1 VASDTTV
8 FQDYTSDYYNIE
20 DRQIIKLSLKDQ
32 VEQHKLKAVT
42 EEKVK
47 TKLAEGCDHYYTME
61 MQDEPEC
68 VNKALNFGARLA
80 SKTMV
85 SLGGLEKYEDK
96 LMKVE
101 SLILAACGTSHFATK
116 YMEVLLKKLGCFNY
130 VECKI
135 ASEITA

>member
-1 VASDTTV
+1 
-8 FQDYTSDYYNIE
+8 
-20 DRQIIKLSLKDQ
+20 
-32 VEQHKLKAVT
+32 
-42 EEKVK
+42 
-47 TKLAEGCDHYYTME
+47 ME

-85 SLGGLEKYEDK
+85 SLGGLEKHEDK

-101 SLILAACGTSHFATK
+101 SLILAACGTSHYATR